1 MTQFTNGM
9 DALNALNETGGGS
22 GGEKMQITSLSG
34 VTFKVKVVDK
44 TAVQLVYAYGIHAK
58 SNNGRG
64 VNSFIA
70 QNPSKKSKAGYAV
83 ENLTSWDKA
92 WKYHK
97 DKSDHYQDAE
107 ATEANKYKAKKR
119 FVMAFYELSEGKPIL
134 FDLSERQAKAVAAT
148 ITEYNDE
155 LGELAFE
162 IKKVGEGPATTA
174 VLSPII
180 NMAKK
185 LTADEVA
192 NFENAPTEFPPGL
205 FDGIWFEKTDAEMVE
220 LLKQAGFD
228 VSLIGIGDAPSTQSE
243 TGDQFANPPQ
253 TPEEDDLPF

>member
-1 MTQFTNGM
+1 MTQFKTGL
-9 DALNALNETGGGS
+9 DALNALNETDGGS
-22 GGEKMQITSLSG
+22 NGEKMQITSLSG
-34 VTFKVKVVDK
+34 ATFKVKVVDK
-44 TAVQLVYAYGIHAK
+44 TAVQMVYAYGIHSK

-70 QNPSKKSKAGYAV
+70 QNPSKKSAKGYPV
-83 ENLTSWDKA
+83 DDLTSWDKA

-107 ATEANKYKAKKR
+107 AAEANKYRAKKR

-162 IKKVGEGPATTA
+162 IKKVGEGPSTTA

-192 NFENAPTEFPPGL
+192 NFENAPTKFPDGL
-205 FDGIWFEKTDAEMVE
+205 FDGIWFEKTEDEMVE

-228 VSLIGIGDAPSTQSE
+228 VSLIGLGDAPSTQNE
-243 TGDQFANPPQ
+243 TGED
-253 TPEEDDLPF
+253 TPNEDEEPLPF

>member
-155 LGELAFE
+155 LSELAFE

-243 TGDQFANPPQ
+243 TGDDIPN
-253 TPEEDDLPF
+253 EDDGTDPLPS